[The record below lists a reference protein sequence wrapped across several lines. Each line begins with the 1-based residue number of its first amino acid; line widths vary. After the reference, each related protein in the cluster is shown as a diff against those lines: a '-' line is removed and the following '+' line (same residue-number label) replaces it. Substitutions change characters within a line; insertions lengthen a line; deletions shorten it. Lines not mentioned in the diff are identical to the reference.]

1 MSRAPL
7 LHVFANLIKT
17 YIILWVIFLYENNYS
32 AFIRYFCYCSL
43 INFLY
48 LMLFARLREAYM
60 NFTLS
65 IKKIIYTLL
74 VPVSQ
79 WAEPMLKR
87 KFLHINPETTNIQSV
102 KVIISNE
109 NKRVSCYH
117 GSPNGRGGYQISIN
131 KSINTVNEQCMTI
144 WSREGWGWY
153 PDDVT
158 LSDTGNSYKSG
169 VQLPFGQIQIKS
181 ALPFGERGD

>member
-1 MSRAPL
+1 MI
-7 LHVFANLIKT
+7 FA
-17 YIILWVIFLYENNYS
+17 
-32 AFIRYFCYCSL
+32 
-43 INFLY
+43 
-48 LMLFARLREAYM
+48 MLREAHTNY
-60 NFTLS
+60 
-65 IKKIIYTLL
+65 IKIIYPLL
-74 VPVSQ
+74 LPVSQ
-79 WAEPMLKR
+79 WAERMLKI
-87 KFLHINPETTNIQSV
+87 KFLHINTETTNIQSM

-169 VQLPFGQIQIKS
+169 VQLPFGQIQIKKCS
-181 ALPFGERGD
+181 TVWRKGRRGLLIKRGNW